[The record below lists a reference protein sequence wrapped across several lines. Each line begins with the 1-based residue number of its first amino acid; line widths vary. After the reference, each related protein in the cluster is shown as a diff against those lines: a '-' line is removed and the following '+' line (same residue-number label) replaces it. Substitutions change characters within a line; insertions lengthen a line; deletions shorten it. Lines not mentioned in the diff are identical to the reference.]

1 MTQSAALCS
10 RCGTPL
16 AQGALYC
23 PQCGTLVYEREL
35 KDLAA
40 RAQATEATDP
50 RAAADLWR
58 QCLPLLPPNSQPY
71 VDLSQRIATLSSGGA
86 PVSFQVGGQNPPR
99 PPVKSDP
106 LSVALFKTIGSMV
119 ISIAIY
125 ASVWQMDWQ
134 LASGFVLLILVH
146 EMGHVAA
153 LRYYGYSA
161 SPPIFI
167 PFVGAIINLRQP
179 PRNAW
184 EEAIIGIGG
193 PVTGAIAAFACY
205 AMWIKH
211 PESELWLIL
220 SYFGFLLNFFN
231 MIPIPPLD
239 GGRVTAAVSPWAWIA
254 GLGTIGLWFIYQFIV
269 YQRLSWI
276 MILIIIFA
284 FPRIRQTLQSRALRN
299 TPYYAIGRRANW
311 TMGIAYLALTIL
323 LAVFYFKT
331 QHYMQRT
338 I

>member
-1 MTQSAALCS
+1 VHEQELNN
-10 RCGTPL
+10 L
-16 AQGALYC
+16 ANQ
-23 PQCGTLVYEREL
+23 
-35 KDLAA
+35 
-40 RAQATEATDP
+40 AQAMEATDP
-50 RAAADLWR
+50 QAAAQLWG
-58 QCLPLLPPNSQPY
+58 QCLKLLPVDSPPY
-71 VDLSQRIATLSSGGA
+71 VAVAQRMDA
-86 PVSFQVGGQNPPR
+86 VSRGEPPPPIPAQQARTPR
-99 PPVKSDP
+99 PPDP
-106 LSVALFKTIGSMV
+106 LSVALFKTIGSMILSIV
-119 ISIAIY
+119 IYTWYLHAG
-125 ASVWQMDWQ
+125 WQV
-134 LASGFVLLILVH
+134 ASGFVLLILVH

-167 PFVGAIINLRQP
+167 PFVGAIINLRQS

-184 EEAIIGIGG
+184 EEAVIGIGG
-193 PVTGAIAAFACY
+193 PVTGTIAAFVCY
-205 AMWIKH
+205 GIWLKH
-211 PESELWLIL
+211 PGSELWLVL

-254 GLGTIGLWFIYQFIV
+254 GLGTIVLWFVYQFIV

-276 MILIIIFA
+276 MILIIFFA

-311 TMGIAYLALTIL
+311 TMGIIYLALTIL
-323 LAVFYFKT
+323 LAIFYFNT
-331 QHYMQRT
+331 QRYMQPS